1 MDLGLVMHTVAGVGA
16 LAMGCGILI
25 RGPRGARD
33 RLFALLCAALALWNV
48 AFLGRQHS
56 DLWRPIYLFGSCSAA
71 PLVLH
76 FVLALTAASR
86 QTRRRFVT
94 PAYLLASGI
103 WISSW
108 FPVPRWNLMAIAVLG
123 GILVT
128 GLWILARHAITRPPG
143 AERRAMLYVLGGGI
157 VAVIGGMS
165 DFASRS
171 WFAVTQLGPLAVLL
185 FLLIVCVVLVRF
197 RFLDVDVFLAR
208 FVALI
213 AGAATA
219 AVTFFGV
226 TRLVDDGFLTLFL
239 TSVVLLA
246 VAVPVGRI
254 VLTKSRSL
262 LAPNDPLTRA
272 LMQIS
277 RRLPRATTAEE
288 VWNTVED
295 SRRAFAGRTR
305 IDVYLRR
312 SHQEHFH
319 LSFRSSDFK
328 DVDASPL
335 HRYSVLPRV
344 LEKRRRPLV
353 LPQLVQERL
362 ETRGIAQHRLSKLID
377 ELDRVQA
384 RLVAPF
390 FFHERVGGWIAL
402 GGDLPDESL
411 TVEVAT
417 ELMAVCNQASAALDR
432 IEATETARRKEALA
446 AVGELAAG
454 LAHEVR
460 NPVAAIH
467 GAAQAMESAT
477 DDRQRQEMLEVIEE
491 ESRRLDRVVG
501 QFLSYARPGSPRS
514 EPVDLA
520 DLALQVL
527 KTLELAGKRL
537 RGELHVA
544 RPVPPAL
551 GDPDLLRRVFENL
564 IRNAWEATGDDR
576 RLRIDL
582 HELPRNRVAIRFED
596 DGPGIPASEVSRLFE
611 PFYTAKPGGTGLG
624 LSLVH
629 RIVDAHRGEISV
641 EGRPGIGAAFTV
653 ILPAA
658 VEPKP
663 ETP

>member
-1 MDLGLVMHTVAGVGA
+1 MMHMVAGVGA
-16 LAMGCGILI
+16 LAMGGGILI
-25 RGPRGARD
+25 RGPRDARD

-56 DLWRPIYLFGSCSAA
+56 DLWRPIYLFGSCAAA
-71 PLVLH
+71 PLVLQ

-86 QTRRRFVT
+86 PTRRRYLM
-94 PAYLLASGI
+94 PAYLLASAV
-103 WISSW
+103 WLSSW
-108 FPVPRWNLMAIAVLG
+108 LPVPHWNLLAIVVLG
-123 GILVT
+123 GTLVA
-128 GLWILARHAITRPPG
+128 GLRVLARHAVSRPPG

-165 DFASRS
+165 DFLSRS

-197 RFLDVDVFLAR
+197 RFLDVDLFLAR

-213 AGAATA
+213 AGAATVGLA
-219 AVTFFGV
+219 LFGV
-226 TRLVDDGFLTLFL
+226 VRFVDDGFLTLFL
-239 TSVVLLA
+239 ASVVLLA
-246 VAVPVGRI
+246 LAVPVGRI
-254 VLTKSRSL
+254 VLSKSRML
-262 LAPNDPLTRA
+262 LAPGDPLSRA
-272 LMQIS
+272 LMEIS
-277 RRLPRATTAEE
+277 RRIPQAATAEQM
-288 VWNTVED
+288 WDTIED
-295 SRRAFAGRTR
+295 RRRALVGDTR
-305 IDVYLRR
+305 IDVYVRR

-319 LSFRSSDFK
+319 LYHRSSGLEDL
-328 DVDASPL
+328 DASPL

-344 LEKRRRPLV
+344 LEKRRLPLV

-362 ETRGIAQHRLSKLID
+362 ESRGIEQRRLSKLID
-377 ELDRVQA
+377 ELDRAQVK
-384 RLVAPF
+384 LVAPF
-390 FFHERVGGWIAL
+390 FFHDRVGGWIAL

-411 TVEVAT
+411 TPGVAT
-417 ELMAVCNQASAALDR
+417 ELLAVCNQASAALDR
-432 IEATETARRKEALA
+432 LEATEMARRKEALA

-477 DDRQRQEMLEVIEE
+477 DDEQRREMLEVIAE

-514 EPVDLA
+514 EPVNLA

-576 RLRIDL
+576 HLRIDL
-582 HELPRNRVAIRFED
+582 HELPKNRVAIRFED
-596 DGPGIPASEVSRLFE
+596 DGPGIPPSEVSRLFE

-624 LSLVH
+624 LSLAH